1 VVPHCG
7 PERTVRESVGRHG
20 SMKPEGAGAVDRVS
34 TTRAIACC
42 WRGSERIARKRRKL
56 RQVLYLLPELSATS
70 VCSSPHQRTP
80 PRRRV
85 MVPAQTYRALNP
97 ARRG

>member
-7 PERTVRESVGRHG
+7 PARSVRESVGRHG

-42 WRGSERIARKRRKL
+42 WRGSERHARKRRKV

-80 PRRRV
+80 RV
-85 MVPAQTYRALNP
+85 AGEWYDPKPYRALNP
-97 ARRG
+97 ARRS